1 MQEYIF
7 ILLLKKYAFN
17 LPSKFENLIDFEDS
31 FLLQKLEKDESF
43 IELLNNFSN
52 DKKNF
57 TLVIGEDVITHKNRE
72 FLAKIIGLIAKYTN
86 FKVLIIPPKTNSL
99 GVSLICNLEDKVNGF
114 SIGYNELADFTIA
127 SFGKKDLDMPT
138 LLEQEGTFTNLDKR
152 VVPTNAAL
160 KYNGYTLNDIA
171 NAILNKDIEHTIEY
185 TKTLPTNKGFKEV
198 EFDDL
203 PNKFLNSGFEDR
215 GYLLNSF
222 NVIYE
227 NKIELPQIE
236 EKVLNENEIFIYRKN
251 PLNQVNEFT
260 SVSKE
265 FKDNIEDGIFFSKE
279 KFSDLNL
286 EKDSKVEVSTK
297 NKTLILNAYID
308 NQLSGNIP
316 YVSTFLKNENR
327 ELFLED
333 RYEIAKIRKV

>member
-1 MQEYIF
+1 M
-7 ILLLKKYAFN
+7 L
-17 LPSKFENLIDFEDS
+17 S
-31 FLLQKLEKDESF
+31 
-43 IELLNNFSN
+43 
-52 DKKNF
+52 
-57 TLVIGEDVITHKNRE
+57 THKNRE

-160 KYNGYTLNDIA
+160 KYNCYTLNDIA

-236 EKVLNENEIFIYRKN
+236 EKVLNENEIF
-251 PLNQVNEFT
+251 
-260 SVSKE
+260 
-265 FKDNIEDGIFFSKE
+265 
-279 KFSDLNL
+279 
-286 EKDSKVEVSTK
+286 
-297 NKTLILNAYID
+297 YI
-308 NQLSGNIP
+308 
-316 YVSTFLKNENR
+316 
-327 ELFLED
+327 
-333 RYEIAKIRKV
+333 